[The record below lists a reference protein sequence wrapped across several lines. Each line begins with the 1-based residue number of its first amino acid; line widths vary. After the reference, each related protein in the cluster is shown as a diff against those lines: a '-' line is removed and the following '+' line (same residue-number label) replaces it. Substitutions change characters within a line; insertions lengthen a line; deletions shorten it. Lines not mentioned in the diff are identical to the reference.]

1 MAVSLLFDDH
11 RAFILADSRTDI
23 VIIGAGL
30 TGGVMAVALASAGL
44 LCVVVDHQAPP
55 EQLAPEFD
63 GRASAIAQAPKQM
76 LDRLGIWSRVPAEDS
91 PILDIRVSD
100 GESRLFLHYD
110 HEEVG
115 VPALGYMV
123 ENRHLRF
130 AVQQAVQ
137 EADGVQLMA
146 PADISAIEAGP
157 DMTIVTLKDGRR
169 IAARMV
175 IAADGRR
182 SWTREQAGIQVTAW
196 DYGQTGF
203 VCTVAHEHPHQYV
216 AHERFLPAGP
226 FAILPLSDNR
236 ASIVW
241 TEKDPAAAYIKS
253 MDDKAYMAAL
263 ARRFGDFLGELELV
277 SPRWAYPLSLQFA
290 RSSTAERLALIGDAS
305 HAMHPIA
312 GQGLNM
318 GLRDVA
324 ALAEV
329 LTDAHRLGLDI
340 GAAHVLEGYERWRG
354 FDNMLM
360 LASTDG
366 LNRLFS
372 NDLPPVRLARDLGL
386 AAVNKIG
393 PLKKAFMRHAMGQS
407 GNLPRLLKGQAL

>member
-1 MAVSLLFDDH
+1 LVESQ
-11 RAFILADSRTDI
+11 TDI
-23 VIIGAGL
+23 VIVGAGL
-30 TGGVMAVALASAGL
+30 AGGVMAVALASAGL
-44 LCVVVDHQAPP
+44 RCVLVDHQPAP

-76 LDRLGIWSRVPAEDS
+76 LDSLGIWRCVPAEES

-100 GESRLFLHYD
+100 GDSRLFLHYD

-115 VPALGYMV
+115 APALGYMV

-130 AVQQAVQ
+130 AIQQAV
-137 EADGVQLMA
+137 EESERLQLIA
-146 PADISAIEAGP
+146 PAEISSIEAGP
-157 DMTIVTLKDGRR
+157 DDVCVTLAGGER
-169 IAARMV
+169 ISAHMV
-175 IAADGRR
+175 IAADGRQ
-182 SWTREQAGIQVTAW
+182 SKTRESASIQVTAW

-203 VCTVAHEHPHQYV
+203 VCTVAHEHPHQNV

-226 FAILPLSDNR
+226 FAILPLTGNR

-241 TEKDPAAAYIKS
+241 TEKEPAAAHIKS
-253 MDDKAYMAAL
+253 LDDDDFMAAL

-290 RSSTAERLALIGDAS
+290 RTSTADRLALIGDAS

-340 GAAHVLEGYERWRG
+340 GAAHVLAGYERWRG

-386 AAVNKIG
+386 AVVNKIG
-393 PLKKAFMRHAMGQS
+393 PLKKTFMRHAMGQS

>member
-1 MAVSLLFDDH
+1 
-11 RAFILADSRTDI
+11 LANIETDI
-23 VIIGAGL
+23 VIIGGGL

-44 LCVVVDHQAPP
+44 HCVVVDRQAPP
-55 EQLAPEFD
+55 EQLTPEFD
-63 GRASAIAQAPKQM
+63 GRASAIAQAPQQM
-76 LDRLGIWSRVPAEDS
+76 LARLGIWPRIPAEES

-115 VPALGYMV
+115 APALGYMV
-123 ENRHLRF
+123 ENRHLRH
-130 AVQQAVQ
+130 AVQLALY
-137 EADGVQLMA
+137 AANGGQLKA
-146 PADISAIEAGP
+146 PADIASIDAGP
-157 DMTIVTLKDGRR
+157 DSTVVSLAGGEQISC
-169 IAARMV
+169 RMV
-175 IAADGRR
+175 IAADGRG

-203 VCTVAHEHPHQYV
+203 VCTVAHEHPHQNV

-226 FAILPLSDNR
+226 FAILPLSNNR

-241 TEKDPAAAYIKS
+241 TEKEPAAAHIKS
-253 MDDKAYMAAL
+253 LDDSAFMATL
-263 ARRFGDFLGELELV
+263 ARRFGDFLGQLELV

-290 RSSTAERLALIGDAS
+290 WSSTSERLALIGDAS

-372 NDLPPVRLARDLGL
+372 NDLPPVRLARDIGL